1 MKKQIISSIASIAI
15 AMNTIGFNLTANAED
30 TTVPEVLVYRTSVNT
45 TTQTGWD
52 FSAAMKCY
60 DNGHIHMDIQC
71 EGYTSSS
78 SNIKKIG
85 SVIINDSMISEIDTS
100 GYAGTSSFDRN
111 GFSSSGYTL
120 NYNED
125 TLVYDLMYASYGSGL
140 LGETL
145 VKLDFYVKEDYLK
158 TNQII
163 TVFDKEIEIP
173 FGESYVNPYD
183 TIKALS
189 DENVTLKE
197 ENNNLQRV
205 LASYGNR
212 AYGDMNNDGFVDGR
226 DASLLLTYYA
236 KTSVGYTG
244 TLDDL
249 IQEQNNEK
257 GVIDTLFG
265 NSEKE

>member
-1 MKKQIISSIASIAI
+1 MLFRSI
-15 AMNTIGFNLTANAED
+15 L
-30 TTVPEVLVYRTSVNT
+30 
-45 TTQTGWD
+45 
-52 FSAAMKCY
+52 
-60 DNGHIHMDIQC
+60 
-71 EGYTSSS
+71 
-78 SNIKKIG
+78 
-85 SVIINDSMISEIDTS
+85 
-100 GYAGTSSFDRN
+100 
-111 GFSSSGYTL
+111 
-120 NYNED
+120 
-125 TLVYDLMYASYGSGL
+125 YASDGSGL
-140 LGETL
+140 LGKTL

-173 FGESYVNPYD
+173 FGEPYVNPYD

-205 LASYGNR
+205 LTSYGNR
-212 AYGDMNNDGFVDGR
+212 AYGDMNNDNIVDGR
-226 DASLLLTYYA
+226 DATILLTYYA

-265 NSEKE
+265 NNKKE

>member
-1 MKKQIISSIASIAI
+1 MKKQLISSIAGLAI
-15 AMNTIGFNLTANAED
+15 IMNTMGFNLTANAED
-30 TTVPEVLVYRTSVNT
+30 TTAPETLVYRTSVNT

-71 EGYTSSS
+71 EGYTSWS

-111 GFSSSGYTL
+111 GFSYSGYTL

-125 TLVYDLMYASYGSGL
+125 TLVYDLMYASRDSDL
-140 LGETL
+140 LGKTL
-145 VKLDFYVKEDYLK
+145 MKLDFYVKEDYLK

-173 FGESYVNPYD
+173 FGEPYANPYD
-183 TIKALS
+183 TINSLNLEINELTRQIA
-189 DENVTLKE
+189 ELKQ
-197 ENNNLQRV
+197 NN
-205 LASYGNR
+205 G
-212 AYGDMNNDGFVDGR
+212 YGDIDGNDMIDGR
-226 DASLLLTYYA
+226 DASILLTYYA
-236 KTSVGYTG
+236 KTSTGYTG
-244 TLDDL
+244 TLEEYVESVKETESSGSLMD
-249 IQEQNNEK
+249 
-257 GVIDTLFG
+257 FF
-265 NSEKE
+265 SE

>member
-1 MKKQIISSIASIAI
+1 MKKQLISSIVSMAML
-15 AMNTIGFNLTANAED
+15 MNTIGFDLAANAED

-71 EGYTSSS
+71 EGYTSWS

-125 TLVYDLMYASYGSGL
+125 TLVYDLMYASDGSDL
-140 LGETL
+140 LGKTL
-145 VKLDFYVKEDYLK
+145 MKLDFYVKEDYLK

-183 TIKALS
+183 TIKNLNLEINSLNLEINELTRQIA
-189 DENVTLKE
+189 DLKQ
-197 ENNNLQRV
+197 NND
-205 LASYGNR
+205 
-212 AYGDMNNDGFVDGR
+212 YGDIDGNDMIDGR
-226 DASLLLTYYA
+226 DASMLLTYYA
-236 KTSVGYTG
+236 KTSTGYTG
-244 TLDDL
+244 TL
-249 IQEQNNEK
+249 EEY
-257 GVIDTLFG
+257 VE
-265 NSEKE
+265 SVKETES

>member
-1 MKKQIISSIASIAI
+1 MRKQLISGMASMAII
-15 AMNTIGFNLTANAED
+15 MNTMGFNLTANAED
-30 TTVPEVLVYRTSVNT
+30 TTAPEVLVYRTSVNT
-45 TTQTGWD
+45 TTPTGWD

-71 EGYTSSS
+71 EGYRSETN
-78 SNIKKIG
+78 NIKKIG
-85 SVIINDSMISEIDTS
+85 SVIINDSTISEIGTS
-100 GYAGTSSFDRN
+100 GYAGTSSFDKTCS
-111 GFSSSGYTL
+111 GSGYTL

-125 TLVYDLMYASYGSGL
+125 TLVYDLIYTYGSSTL
-140 LGETL
+140 LGNTL
-145 VKLDFYVKEDYLK
+145 MKLDFYVKEDYLK

-173 FGESYVNPYD
+173 FGEPYVNLYD

-189 DENVTLKE
+189 EENTKLKE

-205 LASYGNR
+205 LTSYGNR

-244 TLDDL
+244 TLDDF

-257 GVIDTLFG
+257 GLINTFFG
-265 NSEKE
+265 NDNEE